1 MHLLLSLT
9 AKAETKR
16 GRRSLRILLSPL
28 NVLAWLS
35 NRKDEITRL
44 VNTLDRE
51 ERDTDE
57 QESL

>member
-28 NVLAWLS
+28 NVLAWLY

-44 VNTLDRE
+44 VNTPDRE

>member
-1 MHLLLSLT
+1 MHLLLPLT